1 MVFLLSTSFKVKV
14 GQNFLMTPHST
25 KTFQVEYS
33 RRYVLSLSGCLFDEG
48 RLKSSGTGHI
58 SVGGSIF
65 KCLHQEVINNIS
77 NANSI
82 VNSYSQY

>member
-14 GQNFLMTPHST
+14 GQNFLMTSDST
-25 KTFQVEYS
+25 TTFQVEYS
-33 RRYVLSLSGCLFDEG
+33 SRYVLSLSGCLFDKR
-48 RLKSSGTGHI
+48 RLKSRGTGHI
-58 SVGGSIF
+58 SLEGSVF

-82 VNSYSQY
+82 VTSYSQY